1 MPIRCKVNSR
11 DASSYKTIRIY
22 PKLRIIQLFLLLKPQ
37 AIYYLHKQRGRR
49 KCSEKIKSKSGS
61 LRRDSS
67 YSESF
72 FDLPGKNSRLKEL
85 EEITGKEGFWD
96 NAEKAQEILKEQSR
110 IKNTLDSLKKLSTD
124 LEDVEVLEE
133 LSAEEEDEE
142 AAREARE
149 KLSEITSRVE
159 TLEFKRILGD
169 PDDERNAIVSINA
182 GAGGTEAQD
191 WAEMLLRMYLRYAEL
206 NGFTTEFV
214 EYQEGDEAGMKSA
227 TFLVKGDYA
236 FGYLKG
242 ESGVHR
248 LVRIS
253 PYDSNKR
260 RHTSFASVF
269 VSPEI
274 DENIEIEIEE
284 KDLRVDTY
292 RASGAGGQHVNKT
305 DSAIRITH
313 FPTGIVVSCQNER
326 SQHQNRATAMKI
338 LKARLYELEKEKQRE
353 KLDELNSSK
362 KDIGW
367 GSQIRSYVLHPYRM
381 IKDHRTGYETG
392 NVEPVLNGDLSE
404 FIKAY
409 LQMQAGKK
417 PI

>member
-1 MPIRCKVNSR
+1 M
-11 DASSYKTIRIY
+11 
-22 PKLRIIQLFLLLKPQ
+22 
-37 AIYYLHKQRGRR
+37 
-49 KCSEKIKSKSGS
+49 EKIKNKFKT
-61 LRRDSS
+61 LRRGWSS
-67 YSESF
+67 SESF
-72 FDLPGKNSRLKEL
+72 FDLPAKQSRLREL
-85 EEITGKEGFWD
+85 QDITGKEGFWD
-96 NAEKAQEILKEQSR
+96 DAEKAQQILREQAR
-110 IKNTLDSLKKLSTD
+110 IKGALESWERLSRE
-124 LEDVEVLEE
+124 LEDAEVLEE
-133 LSAEEEDEE
+133 LSLEEENEE
-142 AAREARE
+142 TAQETRE
-149 KLSEITSRVE
+149 KLSEIENQVE
-159 TLEFKRILGD
+159 KLEFSRILGE
-169 PDDERNAIVSINA
+169 PDDVRNAIVSINA

-206 NGFTTEFV
+206 SEYITEMV
-214 EYQEGDEAGMKSA
+214 EYQEGDEAGIKSA
-227 TFLVKGDYA
+227 TFIVKGEYA

-253 PYDSNKR
+253 PFDANKR

-274 DENIEIEIEE
+274 DEGIEVDIDE

-313 FPTGIVVSCQNER
+313 TPTGIVVSCQNER

-353 KLDELNSSK
+353 KIDELYSTK
-362 KDIGW
+362 KEIGW

-392 NVEPVLNGDLSE
+392 NVEPVLNGNLNE
-404 FIKAY
+404 FIKSY
-409 LQMQAGKK
+409 LMMQSGEKVA
-417 PI
+417 

>member
-1 MPIRCKVNSR
+1 
-11 DASSYKTIRIY
+11 
-22 PKLRIIQLFLLLKPQ
+22 L
-37 AIYYLHKQRGRR
+37 
-49 KCSEKIKSKSGS
+49 
-61 LRRDSS
+61 
-67 YSESF
+67 ESF
-72 FDLPGKNSRLKEL
+72 FDLPGKITRLREL
-85 EEITGKEGFWD
+85 EEITGREGFWN
-96 NAEKAQEILKEQSR
+96 NAEKAQEILREQAR
-110 IKNTLDSLKKLSTD
+110 IKSTLDSLKRLSSD

-133 LSAEEEDEE
+133 LSLEEEDEE

-149 KLSEITSRVE
+149 KLSEITGRLE

-206 NGFTTEFV
+206 NDFTTEFI

-227 TFLVKGDYA
+227 TFLIKGDYA

-253 PYDSNKR
+253 PFDSNKR

-274 DENIEIEIEE
+274 DDSIEIDIEE

-353 KLDELNSSK
+353 KIDELNSTK
-362 KDIGW
+362 KEIGW

-381 IKDHRTGYETG
+381 IKDHRTGFETG
-392 NVEPVLNGDLSE
+392 NVEPVLDGDLSE

-417 PI
+417 PL